1 MERRFVWALAERDQE
16 GWCALLRKLAN
27 LERLRNERA
36 LTVGE
41 LTRKSGVPRATI
53 AGLEEGTRRAQQ
65 TTADKLAGA
74 LGVEPGDLVDE
85 EGVTVLEEK
94 VGDRVRVVKR
104 YDDHTLEISYDESR
118 LGDAYRF
125 ILESWDGWD
134 EFRRLMPAL
143 EDRFGRE
150 WVVEVLS
157 RVVRTR
163 LTGEQLVLP
172 APPSDD

>member
-1 MERRFVWALAERDQE
+1 M
-16 GWCALLRKLAN
+16 LRKLAN

-65 TTADKLAGA
+65 TTVDKLAGA

-104 YDDHTLEISYDESR
+104 YDESR

-150 WVVEVLS
+150 WLVEVLS